1 MQFSITTLAMAP
13 MITGHP
19 LGLPEAKRS
28 TKSPFEI
35 KPITK
40 RGDIDTAIAEARTP
54 AEFRRAVS
62 GRPHPD
68 QAAPPS
74 MLQIRISQLLAE
86 GTKPSQPSEGPAAE
100 AAADAD
106 TAAGFAPATR
116 DGAPIPAEAF
126 PSGIQPVRP
135 YPALPDAPPP
145 QLDKAS

>member
-1 MQFSITTLAMAP
+1 MQFSISTLSMAP

-40 RGDIDTAIAEARTP
+40 RGDIDTAIADARTP

-86 GTKPSQPSEGPAAE
+86 ETKPAQPTDDPAAE
-100 AAADAD
+100 AAEDTEAAAEPAPASRDAD
-106 TAAGFAPATR
+106 
-116 DGAPIPAEAF
+116 PIPAEVFPPAF
-126 PSGIQPVRP
+126 QHARA
-135 YPALPDAPPP
+135 YPALSDAPAP
-145 QLDKAS
+145 QLDKAT

>member
-35 KPITK
+35 KPISK
-40 RGDIDTAIAEARTP
+40 RGDIDTAIADARTP

-62 GRPHPD
+62 GRPHAD

-86 GTKPSQPSEGPAAE
+86 ETKPSQPSEDPAE
-100 AAADAD
+100 AADDTD

-116 DGAPIPAEAF
+116 DADPVPAKAIP
-126 PSGIQPVRP
+126 PGLQPNRP
-135 YPALPDAPPP
+135 YPALPDAQAP